1 MYYEPETLW
10 GRTVQG
16 DRELARPAIGLS
28 LVQRRLLKKLGRPRP
43 FATLAASLR
52 IDAHKLEHE
61 LVRLAELELVAF
73 QRPGAPVPRT
83 APGRM
88 PRIDLVLPRSGAPTD
103 PFHSAARAGW
113 WDRLRARTPGH
124 AWQPPMLVYV
134 GAAAC
139 GMAVVLVLLV

>member
-10 GRTVQG
+10 GRTSQG

-28 LVQRRLLKKLGRPRP
+28 LVQRRLLKKLASPRP

-52 IDAHKLEHE
+52 IDVSKLEHE

-73 QRPGAPVPRT
+73 QRPGAPQPRT

-88 PRIDLVLPRSGAPTD
+88 PRIDLVLPRNVAQAN
-103 PFHSAARAGW
+103 PFHRSAREAW
-113 WDRLRARTPGH
+113 WDRLRVRPVN
-124 AWQPPMLVYV
+124 AWHPPLLVYV
-134 GAAAC
+134 GAAVC
-139 GMAVVLVLLV
+139 GMAVMLALLA

>member
-1 MYYEPETLW
+1 MYYEPDTLW
-10 GRTVQG
+10 GRTVAG

-28 LVQRRLLKKLGRPRP
+28 LVQRRLLKKLARPRP

-52 IDAHKLEHE
+52 IEVSKLEHE

-73 QRPGAPVPRT
+73 QRPGAPQPRT

-88 PRIDLVLPRSGAPTD
+88 PRIDLVLPRHGVPAN
-103 PFHSAARAGW
+103 PFHRSAREAW
-113 WDRLRARTPGH
+113 WQRLRPAGAAH
-124 AWQPPMLVYV
+124 AWRPPLAVYV

-139 GMAVVLVLLV
+139 GMAIVFALLA

>member
-10 GRTVQG
+10 GRTVAG

-28 LVQRRLLKKLGRPRP
+28 LVQRRLLKKLARPRP

-52 IDAHKLEHE
+52 IEASRLEHE

-73 QRPGAPVPRT
+73 QRPGAPQPRT

-88 PRIDLVLPRSGAPTD
+88 PRIDLALPRNGAQANPYHRSAREAWWGRLLASGPV
-103 PFHSAARAGW
+103 
-113 WDRLRARTPGH
+113 H
-124 AWQPPMLVYV
+124 AWRPPLAVYV

-139 GMAVVLVLLV
+139 GMAIVLALLA